1 MFVLDNFILFLSSL
15 SYFDNLEEHMQY
27 GFTEILQ
34 LIGALGVFLFGM
46 KVMSD
51 ALLLLAGNKMR
62 SILARMTSNRVF
74 GIGTGFLITSVIQS
88 SSATTLMVV
97 SFANAGLLTLVESIG
112 VIMGANIGTT
122 ITAWL
127 ITILGFKV
135 SMSTIALP
143 LVGFGFGL
151 TFLKKEQLKNLGSFI
166 VGFALLFIGLQFLKE
181 AMPDIK
187 NNPELLEFLSR
198 YTDLGFLS
206 ILIFLLIGTFLTVVI
221 QSSSA
226 TMALTLIMTAQG
238 WIPFEMAA
246 AMVLGENVGTTITAN
261 LAAIIGNYKAKQTA
275 RAHLIFNLMG
285 VFWMLIL
292 FYPFLKMVSWLAI
305 YLGSESPY
313 VSAAAIPVAISLFHT
328 TFNIANTFLLVW
340 FVKPIAKLVERLVPE
355 KVEEVKRIDEP
366 KFLTKSILKYPET
379 AIAAL
384 IKESKFLY
392 KNAIFEIVAHALNIH
407 RADIKS
413 DIKVKKIVK
422 KSKVLFDTNVREL
435 YGMKVKNIY
444 GQIINYA
451 TKAQSSLPLTETQNN
466 QISKLKIANRKM
478 VEIIKDVKELSRN
491 VTLYLNSD
499 NKYIRKEYDKIRN
512 KAVKVLRVIH
522 LFRTEKENEV
532 YHKKLVKLK
541 REAKANIHS
550 NNLEIDE
557 LIRKD
562 LITVDM
568 ASSLFN
574 DFDNVNDMIDNLID
588 VADLLYGKKDTLL
601 DGE

>member
-1 MFVLDNFILFLSSL
+1 
-15 SYFDNLEEHMQY
+15 MQY
-27 GFTEILQ
+27 GFSEILH

-62 SILARMTSNRVF
+62 SILARMTSNRF
-74 GIGTGFLITSVIQS
+74 IGITTGFLITSVIQS
-88 SSATTLMVV
+88 SSATTLMIV
-97 SFANAGLLTLVESIG
+97 SFSNAGLLTLVESIG

-135 SMSTIALP
+135 SMSAIALP

-151 TFLKKEQLKNLGSFI
+151 TFLKKEKLKNLGNFI
-166 VGFALLFIGLQFLKE
+166 IGFALLFIGLQFLKE

-198 YTDLGFLS
+198 YTDLGYLS
-206 ILIFLLIGTFLTVVI
+206 ILLFLLIGTLLTVVI

-238 WIPFEMAA
+238 WIPFELAA

-275 RAHLIFNLMG
+275 RAHLIFNLIG
-285 VFWMLIL
+285 VLWMLIL
-292 FYPFLKMVSWLAI
+292 FYPFLKMVSWLAM

-328 TFNIANTFLLVW
+328 TFNVANTFLLVW
-340 FVKPIAKLVERLVPE
+340 FVNPIARIVERMVPE
-355 KVEEVKRIDEP
+355 KMEEDKEIDEP

-379 AIAAL
+379 AISAL
-384 IKESKFLY
+384 TKESKHLF
-392 KNAIFEIVAHALNIH
+392 KNTIFEIVSHALNIH
-407 RADIKS
+407 RTDIKS
-413 DIKVKKIVK
+413 DLKVKKIIK
-422 KSKVLFDTNVREL
+422 KSNVLFDTNVREL
-435 YGMKVKNIY
+435 YATRVKNIY
-444 GQIINYA
+444 GEIIKYA
-451 TKAQSSLPLTETQNN
+451 TKAQSTLKLTEIQNN
-466 QISKLKIANRKM
+466 DLLELKVANRKM
-478 VEIIKDVKELSRN
+478 VEILRDVGELSRN
-491 VTLYLNSD
+491 VGLYLNSE
-499 NKYIRKEYDKIRN
+499 NKYIKKEYDKIRN
-512 KAVKVLRVIH
+512 KVVKVLRIIH
-522 LFRTEKENEV
+522 LFRTEKENAV

-541 REAKANIHS
+541 KEAKENIHS
-550 NNLEIDE
+550 NSLEIDE

-588 VADLLYGKKDTLL
+588 VADLLYGKRDSLL
-601 DGE
+601 DDNE

>member
-1 MFVLDNFILFLSSL
+1 M
-15 SYFDNLEEHMQY
+15 EY

-34 LIGALGVFLFGM
+34 LLGSLGVFLFGM

-51 ALLLLAGNKMR
+51 ALLLLAGSKMR
-62 SILARMTSNRVF
+62 SILAKMTSNRVL
-74 GIGTGFLITSVIQS
+74 GIGTGFLITSLIQS

-143 LVGFGFGL
+143 LVGLGFGL
-151 TFLKKEQLKNLGSFI
+151 TFLKKVQFKNLGNFI

-187 NNPELLEFLSR
+187 NNPELLAFLSQ

-206 ILIFLLIGTFLTVVI
+206 ILLFLLIGTLLTVVI

-238 WIPFEMAA
+238 WIPFELAA

-275 RAHLIFNLMG
+275 RAHLIFNLLG
-285 VFWMLIL
+285 VAWMLIL
-292 FYPFLKMVSWLAI
+292 FYPFLKMVSWLAM

-313 VSAAAIPVAISLFHT
+313 INAAAIPVAISLFHT
-328 TFNIANTFLLVW
+328 TFNIINTFLLVW
-340 FVKPIAKLVERLVPE
+340 FVKPIAKLVEKMVPE
-355 KVEEVKRIDEP
+355 REMVEMEIDQP
-366 KFLTKSILKYPET
+366 KFLSKDVLKYPET
-379 AIAAL
+379 AISA
-384 IKESKFLY
+384 ITKESKYLY
-392 KNAIFEIVAHALNIH
+392 KNAIFEIVSHALNIH
-407 RADIKS
+407 RTDIKS
-413 DIKVKKIVK
+413 DLKVKKVIK
-422 KSKVLFDTNVREL
+422 KSNILFDTNVREL
-435 YGMKVKNIY
+435 YNTRVKKIY
-444 GQIINYA
+444 GEIISFA
-451 TKAQSSLPLTETQNN
+451 TKAQSTLKLTENQNN
-466 QISKLKIANRKM
+466 QLLELKVANRKM
-478 VEIIKDVKELSRN
+478 VEILRDVRELSKN
-491 VTLYLNSD
+491 VDLYLNSE
-499 NKYIRKEYDKIRN
+499 NKHIKKEYDKIRN
-512 KAVKVLRVIH
+512 KVVRVLRTIH
-522 LFRTEKENEV
+522 LFRTEKDNEA
-532 YHKKLVKLK
+532 YHEKLVKL
-541 REAKANIHS
+541 REEAKANIHS
-550 NNLEIDE
+550 NNIKIDE
-557 LIRKD
+557 LIRND

-574 DFDNVNDMIDNLID
+574 DYDNVNDMIDKLIE
-588 VADLLYGKKDTLL
+588 VADLLYGKKDSILNN
-601 DGE
+601 

>member
-1 MFVLDNFILFLSSL
+1 MQYSAP
-15 SYFDNLEEHMQY
+15 MQY
-27 GFTEILQ
+27 GFTNILQ
-34 LIGALGVFLFGM
+34 LLGALGVFLFGM

-51 ALLLLAGNKMR
+51 ALLLLAGSKMR
-62 SILARMTSNRVF
+62 SILAKMTSNRVL

-143 LVGFGFGL
+143 LVGFGFAF
-151 TFLKKEQLKNLGSFI
+151 TFLKKDQFKNLGTFVI
-166 VGFALLFIGLQFLKE
+166 GFALLFIGLQFLKD

-187 NNPELLEFLSR
+187 NNPDILAFLSR
-198 YTDLGFLS
+198 YTDLGYLS
-206 ILIFLLIGTFLTVVI
+206 ILLFLLIGTVLTVVI

-238 WIPFEMAA
+238 WIPFELAA

-275 RAHLIFNLMG
+275 RAHLIFNLLG
-285 VFWMLIL
+285 VLWMLIL

-313 VSAAAIPVAISLFHT
+313 ISAAAIPVAISLFHT
-328 TFNIANTFLLVW
+328 TFNVANTLLLVW
-340 FVKPIAKLVERLVPE
+340 FVNPIARLVERIVPE
-355 KVEEVKRIDEP
+355 QIEPDKQIDEP
-366 KFLTKSILKYPET
+366 KFLTKSVLKYPET
-379 AIAAL
+379 VISAIT
-384 IKESKFLY
+384 KESKYLY
-392 KNAIFEIVAHALNIH
+392 KNAVFEIVAHALNIH
-407 RADIKS
+407 RTDIKS
-413 DIKVKKIVK
+413 DVKVKKIIK
-422 KSKVLFDTNVREL
+422 KSNILFDTNVREL
-435 YGMKVKNIY
+435 YTTRVKNIY
-444 GQIINYA
+444 GEIIKYA
-451 TKAQSSLPLTETQNN
+451 TKAQSTLKLTEIQNN
-466 QISKLKIANRKM
+466 ELLKLKVANRKM
-478 VEIIKDVKELSRN
+478 VEILRDVGELSRN
-491 VTLYLNSD
+491 VSLYLNSE
-499 NKYIRKEYDKIRN
+499 NKYIKKEYDKIRN
-512 KAVKVLRVIH
+512 KVVKVLRTIH
-522 LFRTEKENEV
+522 LFRTEKENQT
-532 YHKKLVKLK
+532 YHKKLIKLK
-541 REAKANIHS
+541 KEAKANIHS
-550 NNLEIDE
+550 SNLEIDE

-574 DFDNVNDMIDNLID
+574 DFDNVNDMIDHLID
-588 VADLLYGKKDTLL
+588 VADLLYGKKDSLL
-601 DGE
+601 DNE